1 MNETPMRKQPAE
13 QSEPGRPAAPF
24 GARGDTRPDARAEVR
39 PGDVL
44 ASDAD
49 RDRVA
54 QILRDAFAE
63 GRLDADEHAERLD
76 AAYSARTNGQ
86 LEPLLRDLPAGR
98 RRPQPVLPQ
107 PPGETT
113 NLVAVFSG
121 STRRGRWRTGRRIN
135 AFACFGGV
143 DIDLTEAFFDQREIV
158 VQVTAIFGGVDIVVP
173 ENVGVRGSGA
183 GVFGGFD
190 VEHEEAS
197 DPDAP
202 VIVVRGMALFGG
214 VDVKRRKGKRIRD
227 LRAPRD

>member
-1 MNETPMRKQPAE
+1 MRKQPAE
-13 QSEPGRPAAPF
+13 SPAPRRSEGVRPA
-24 GARGDTRPDARAEVR
+24 
-39 PGDVL
+39 DVL

-49 RDRVA
+49 RERVA
-54 QILRDAFAE
+54 HILRDAFAE
-63 GRLDADEHAERLD
+63 GRLDAEEHAERLD
-76 AAYSARTNGQ
+76 AAYAARTAGQ

-98 RRPQPVLPQ
+98 RRPQPELPR

-121 STRRGRWRTGRRIN
+121 STRKGRWRTGRRIN

-158 VQVTAIFGGVDIVVP
+158 VQATALFGGIDIVVP

-183 GVFGGFD
+183 GVFGAFD
-190 VEHEEAS
+190 VDHEEAA

-202 VIVVRGMALFGG
+202 VVVIRGAAVFGG
-214 VDVKRRKGKRIRD
+214 VEVRRKKGKRIRD